1 MTPESHTA
9 EIEKKTSRS
18 GLVKLLPGCFSLS
31 DRRRIS
37 NAGILR
43 RLLRRR
49 KNDARKTA

>member
-9 EIEKKTSRS
+9 ETEMKIPWANAWGIFIS
-18 GLVKLLPGCFSLS
+18 VS